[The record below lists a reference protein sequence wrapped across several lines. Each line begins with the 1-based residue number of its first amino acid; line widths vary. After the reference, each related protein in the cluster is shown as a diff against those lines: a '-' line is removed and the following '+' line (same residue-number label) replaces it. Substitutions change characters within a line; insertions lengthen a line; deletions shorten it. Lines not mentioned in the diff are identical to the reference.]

1 MSSADNR
8 CGNPT
13 CTQTSK
19 LKCTGCSKIS
29 YCSGDCQRI
38 HWSSH
43 KSMCKNSS
51 SKAASSS
58 SSSSVA
64 ALAPSQS
71 GHLQSNNSGPI
82 NSDEALRK
90 LESIKSD
97 THKSF
102 MAGDFARSV
111 QCGLEALALMKGL
124 PPVLASQ
131 EACQL
136 HLNLSTAYM
145 QMQKIELAL
154 EHTNLSVLEA
164 ELNMNQ
170 RAGQPQAVEVLSITL
185 GTVQCSAIA

>member
-1 MSSADNR
+1 
-8 CGNPT
+8 
-13 CTQTSK
+13 
-19 LKCTGCSKIS
+19 
-29 YCSGDCQRI
+29 
-38 HWSSH
+38 
-43 KSMCKNSS
+43 MCKNSS
-51 SKAASSS
+51 SKEASSS
-58 SSSSVA
+58 SSSS
-64 ALAPSQS
+64 ALAPSS
-71 GHLQSNNSGPI
+71 GQQYNNIGQT
-82 NSDEALRK
+82 NSDETLRK

-145 QMQKIELAL
+145 QMQKIEQAL

-185 GTVQCSAIA
+185 GK

>member
-1 MSSADNR
+1 MSCVDSS

-13 CTQTSK
+13 CAQTSK

-29 YCSGDCQRI
+29 YCSGECQRI

-43 KSMCKNSS
+43 KSMCKKSS
-51 SKAASSS
+51 SKATSSS
-58 SSSSVA
+58 SSSAIVPT
-64 ALAPSQS
+64 PSS
-71 GHLQSNNSGPI
+71 GQQYSNSDQT

-145 QMQKIELAL
+145 QMQKIEQAL

-185 GTVQCSAIA
+185 GNLMYAHGHGR

>member
-1 MSSADNR
+1 MSGADSSSR
-8 CGNPT
+8 CGNPA
-13 CTQTSK
+13 CAQTSK

-58 SSSSVA
+58 SSSSA
-64 ALAPSQS
+64 ALAPSS
-71 GHLQSNNSGPI
+71 GQQYNNSGQT
-82 NSDEALRK
+82 NSDETLRK

-145 QMQKIELAL
+145 QMQKIEQAL

-164 ELNMNQ
+164 ELNVNQ

-185 GTVQCSAIA
+185 GK